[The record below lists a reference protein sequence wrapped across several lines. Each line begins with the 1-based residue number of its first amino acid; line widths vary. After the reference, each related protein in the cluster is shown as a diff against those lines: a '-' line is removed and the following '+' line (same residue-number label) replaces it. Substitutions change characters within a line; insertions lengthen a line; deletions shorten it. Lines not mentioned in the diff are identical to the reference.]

1 MLLSQ
6 ETTPICYITDPVNP
20 GKYHVQLWTVNSGL
34 NDYLSATGA
43 VKIDQ
48 CSCGTERETIRRFP
62 FIAFSGGIIGKS

>member
-20 GKYHVQLWTVNSGL
+20 GQYLVQLRTVNSGL
-34 NDYLSATGA
+34 NDYLSAIGA

-48 CSCGTERETIRRFP
+48 CSCGTERETISRFP